1 MVEDEFSLDA
11 LTTTLNNKS
20 LYTDRT
26 LFLTEVGNPCILTT
40 SYRWTEMLTEW
51 QTQKRFF
58 PTFQWKIKF
67 ESDRVALKLKNKTW
81 QSVKQF
87 INQNHAWNTEPI
99 TCHYIT
105 LSILNLLWSFVRVLK
120 FCSRSVFFPAFS
132 FFSRLFFLTLFPT
145 LFSTFSRLFS
155 RLSVE
160 GCWPWSGYCC
170 GFSNRCGLILF
181 LKRNT
186 FLFCGTPKWPALSLC
201 F

>member
-40 SYRWTEMLTEW
+40 ITEMLTEW

-87 INQNHAWNTEPI
+87 VKQNHAWKGMEMSEAPSKCVTKYGA
-99 TCHYIT
+99 HYVPMYYT
-105 LSILNLLWSFVRVLK
+105 FNFESPLK

-132 FFSRLFFLTLFPT
+132 FFSRFFFLTLFPT

-160 GCWPWSGYCC
+160 GCCC
-170 GFSNRCGLILF
+170 RFSKRCGLILF
-181 LKRNT
+181 
-186 FLFCGTPKWPALSLC
+186 
-201 F
+201 

>member
-1 MVEDEFSLDA
+1 
-11 LTTTLNNKS
+11 
-20 LYTDRT
+20 
-26 LFLTEVGNPCILTT
+26 
-40 SYRWTEMLTEW
+40 MLTEW

-81 QSVKQF
+81 QLVKQF
-87 INQNHAWNTEPI
+87 VNQNHAWKGMEMIESPSKCVTKYGA
-99 TCHYIT
+99 HYVPSYYT
-105 LSILNLLWSFVRVLK
+105 FNFESPLK

-145 LFSTFSRLFS
+145 LFSTFSWLFF

-170 GFSNRCGLILF
+170 EFSKRCGLILF

>member
-1 MVEDEFSLDA
+1 MPLLLAKILNLRVVEDEFSLDA

-40 SYRWTEMLTEW
+40 ITEMLTEW

-81 QSVKQF
+81 QLIKQF
-87 INQNHAWNTEPI
+87 VNQTHAWKGMEMIESPSKCVTKYGA
-99 TCHYIT
+99 HYVPSYYT
-105 LSILNLLWSFVRVLK
+105 FNFESPLK
-120 FCSRSVFFPAFS
+120 FCSRSVFFFRVLI
-132 FFSRLFFLTLFPT
+132 FSRFFFLTLFQT
-145 LFSTFSRLFS
+145 LFSTFCRLFS

-160 GCWPWSGYCC
+160 GCCC
-170 GFSNRCGLILF
+170 RFSKRCGLILF
-181 LKRNT
+181 
-186 FLFCGTPKWPALSLC
+186 
-201 F
+201 